1 MVDNNDISFNLTF
14 EDVFSDRVPTI
25 AAANK
30 TATPAIISAAT
41 PINNKSNASI
51 KQFATIKDF
60 KIAHNTGK
68 FLNSQTGSTFKTALD
83 EITNGK
89 KTSHW
94 MWYIL
99 PSDTNATSDTSIF
112 FKLGPKSKNKLT
124 ITDYLDDN
132 TLCTNYIKIINAIY
146 NYLYIHKKLT
156 QNGLKTMFGIDYTNG
171 KLHSSISN
179 FKGPLTEKL
188 KNNNNNTVT
197 KIEALY
203 KISNPKTKT

>member
-1 MVDNNDISFNLTF
+1 MPIIKNSTSAVIKHTL
-14 EDVFSDRVPTI
+14 P
-25 AAANK
+25 
-30 TATPAIISAAT
+30 ATMLNGGAIVIN
-41 PINNKSNASI
+41 PIKPIILNSI
-51 KQFATIKDF
+51 KTHATATIKDF
-60 KIAHNTGK
+60 KIAHNTGTFINVK
-68 FLNSQTGSTFKTALD
+68 GSTFNTALD

-99 PSDTNATSDTSIF
+99 PSDTGATSETSIF
-112 FKLGPKSKNKLT
+112 FKLGPTSKNNLT
-124 ITDYLDDN
+124 ITDYLNDK

-156 QNGLKTMFGIDYTNG
+156 HDGLKTMFGLDYTNG

-188 KNNNNNTVT
+188 KTIDNNTVT

-203 KISNPKTKT
+203 KILNPKTKT